1 MKEKISSPSNT
12 FILFN
17 HWDRVLEDGEK
28 KASKV
33 KQQQLSKVNKIMVE
47 ELGIFT
53 KEMVEERTFFV
64 SAKQAVNAAVGCAG
78 SAQYAGG
85 KPCACKHLLLLLHSQ
100 CLIP

>member
-53 KEMVEERTFFV
+53 EQMVEERTFFV
-64 SAKQAVNAAVGCAG
+64 SAKQAVNAAVGCAAN
-78 SAQYAGG
+78 AQQTGG
-85 KPCACKHLLLLLHSQ
+85 KPRACNTYYCPCTHSV
-100 CLIP
+100 